1 MERHIDIND
10 FDYPLPEERIAK
22 FPLPDRSDSK
32 LLVYRNGAISESRFR
47 HIDEQLPTSTLIVF
61 NNTKVIR
68 ARIIMHK
75 ASGARIEVFCLAG
88 AAS

>member
-10 FDYPLPEERIAK
+10 FDYPLPEECIAK

-47 HIDEQLPTSTLIVF
+47 HIDEQLPASTLIVSCAHAQAS
-61 NNTKVIR
+61 THGLKVR
-68 ARIIMHK
+68 ARMHQR
-75 ASGARIEVFCLAG
+75 AWGP
-88 AAS
+88 